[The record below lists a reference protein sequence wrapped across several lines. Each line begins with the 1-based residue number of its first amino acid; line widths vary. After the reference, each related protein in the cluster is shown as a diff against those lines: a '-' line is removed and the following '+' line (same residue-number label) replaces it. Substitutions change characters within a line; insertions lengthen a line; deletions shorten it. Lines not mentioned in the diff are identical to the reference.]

1 MESGLKQRLLG
12 AAVLIALAVIFVPMF
27 LSGPPPKQS
36 NETVNLDIPNAP
48 ERKFETRTLPLAV
61 PNTAPASST
70 TPATTTTPPAAVA
83 DSNHITTV
91 DTHALPR
98 TDAAPETYTTSPKP
112 AAPTA
117 TAPVV
122 APASST
128 TKPATA
134 ATASVATAAAENG
147 RFTVNLGIY
156 ADQAHADALV
166 QNIKKLG
173 LPVLTEAT
181 EYQGKPGQ
189 RVRVGPFADRASAEA
204 ARLKIKAS
212 DAKLPVSISETAGA
226 PTTTDAP
233 AQALPV
239 NRAGGWAVQL
249 GAFKSE
255 DDANKLRQRCMAA
268 GFVAFVDRSGS
279 ADQPLWRVRV
289 GPEADRAN
297 ADKLRT
303 SLKQKLQLDGNIV
316 TQP

>member
-1 MESGLKQRLLG
+1 MDSGLKQRLLG

-27 LSGPPPKQS
+27 LSGPPPKQTS
-36 NETVNLDIPNAP
+36 ETVNLDIPNAP

-61 PNTAPASST
+61 PNAAPAST
-70 TPATTTTPPAAVA
+70 TPTAIPNTATPAATS
-83 DSNHITTV
+83 DSNHVATV
-91 DTHALPR
+91 DTHAPAR
-98 TDAAPETYTTSPKP
+98 SDAAPETNTTPAKP
-112 AAPTA
+112 ATPAGTAPAVTPATA
-117 TAPVV
+117 TA
-122 APASST
+122 
-128 TKPATA
+128 KPATPA
-134 ATASVATAAAENG
+134 PTVVAETG

-156 ADQAHADALV
+156 ADQSHADALV

-173 LPVLTEAT
+173 LPVLVEAT

-212 DAKLPVSISETAGA
+212 DAKLPLSISETAS
-226 PTTTDAP
+226 TP
-233 AQALPV
+233 ATSDTPAASLPA
-239 NRAGGWAVQL
+239 NKAGGWAVQL

-255 DDANKLRQRCMAA
+255 DEANKLRQRCMVA

-279 ADQPLWRVRV
+279 AEQALWRVRA

-297 ADKLRT
+297 ADKLRA
-303 SLKQKLQLDGNIV
+303 SLKQKLQLDGIVV

>member
-1 MESGLKQRLLG
+1 MDSGLKQRLLG

-36 NETVNLDIPNAP
+36 SETVSLDIPNAP

-61 PNTAPASST
+61 PNAAPAST
-70 TPATTTTPPAAVA
+70 TPTTMPSTATPGATA
-83 DSNHITTV
+83 DSNHVATV
-91 DTHALPR
+91 DTHAPPR
-98 TDAAPETYTTSPKP
+98 TDAAPETNAVPAKP
-112 AAPTA
+112 STPASAAPAVT
-117 TAPVV
+117 
-122 APASST
+122 
-128 TKPATA
+128 PATA
-134 ATASVATAAAENG
+134 TKPSTPAPPAATESG
-147 RFTVNLGIY
+147 RFTVNLGVY
-156 ADQAHADALV
+156 ADQSHADALV

-173 LPVLTEAT
+173 LPVLVEAT

-212 DAKLPVSISETAGA
+212 DAKLPLSISETASTPA
-226 PTTTDAP
+226 TSDAP
-233 AQALPV
+233 AASLPA
-239 NRAGGWAVQL
+239 NKAGGWAVQL

-255 DDANKLRQRCMAA
+255 DEANKLRQRCMAA

-279 ADQPLWRVRV
+279 AEQALWRVRA

-297 ADKLRT
+297 ADKLRA
-303 SLKQKLQLDGNIV
+303 SLKQKLQIDGIVV

>member
-1 MESGLKQRLLG
+1 MDSGLKQRLLG

-36 NETVNLDIPNAP
+36 SETVSLDIPNAP

-61 PNTAPASST
+61 PNASAPASTAPVVPITTAPAAI
-70 TPATTTTPPAAVA
+70 P
-83 DSNHITTV
+83 DSNRVATV
-91 DTHALPR
+91 DTHAPPR
-98 TDAAPETYTTSPKP
+98 TDAAPETNATP
-112 AAPTA
+112 A
-117 TAPVV
+117 
-122 APASST
+122 
-128 TKPATA
+128 KPATSPAVATAVTPASAAVKPATPA
-134 ATASVATAAAENG
+134 ATAVAENG

-156 ADQAHADALV
+156 ADRAHADALV

-173 LPVLTEAT
+173 LPVVVEAT

-212 DAKLPVSISETAGA
+212 DAKLPLSISETAS
-226 PTTTDAP
+226 AP
-233 AQALPV
+233 ATSDTPVAALPA
-239 NRAGGWAVQL
+239 NKAGGWAVQL

-255 DDANKLRQRCMAA
+255 DEANKLRQRCMTA

-279 ADQPLWRVRV
+279 AEQALWRVRA
-289 GPEADRAN
+289 GPEADRGN

-303 SLKQKLQLDGNIV
+303 SLKQKLQLDGIVV